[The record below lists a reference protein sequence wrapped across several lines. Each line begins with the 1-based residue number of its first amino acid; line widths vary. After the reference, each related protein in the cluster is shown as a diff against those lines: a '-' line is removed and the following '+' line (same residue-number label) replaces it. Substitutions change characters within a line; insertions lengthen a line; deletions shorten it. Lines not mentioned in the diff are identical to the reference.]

1 MTVRNILLS
10 LCILAVLSPSL
21 VMAQE
26 KSRRKPNIVIIVAD
40 DLGYADL
47 GCQGCKDIATPN
59 IDSIAKMGV
68 RFTSGYVTAPLCSP
82 TRAALMTGRYQA
94 RFGHESNPPE
104 GGKQGLPLT
113 EVTVANLLKGLGYV
127 SGLVGKWH
135 LGAEPQFHPQKRG
148 FDEFFGFL
156 DGGHP
161 QLPGG
166 KKKPAGPILR
176 GTEEVE
182 EKTYLTYAIT
192 REAVSFIDK
201 YKQEPFLL
209 MVTYNAVHT
218 PLQAPPELGKMPK
231 TPENVRKI
239 YAAMLKAVDK
249 GVGDIL
255 AKLRETG
262 LEEDTLIVFLSDN
275 GGPTNETSSSNLP
288 LRGFKEDLWEGGVR
302 IPFLMQWKGRIPAG
316 KIYDPPVISLDVL
329 PTAISA
335 AGGIT
340 NEKRKLDGVDLLPFL
355 TGRNQARPHE
365 FLFWRRGAQWAVR
378 KDDWKL
384 TFVNETK
391 TLHLANLA
399 TDIDQQ
405 KDVAAD
411 NPAVVRELQT
421 AFERWNAELPRAKKK
436 KDGMKGGTP

>member
-1 MTVRNILLS
+1 MTFRKLLFG
-10 LCILAVLSPSL
+10 LCILALLSPIL
-21 VMAQE
+21 GMAQE

-47 GCQGCKDIATPN
+47 GCQGCKDIATPH
-59 IDSIAKMGV
+59 IDSIAKNGI
-68 RFTSGYVTAPLCSP
+68 RFTNGYVTAPICSP
-82 TRAALMTGRYQA
+82 TRAGLLTGRYQA
-94 RFGHESNPPE
+94 RFGHEGNPQP
-104 GGKQGLPLT
+104 GQGLSLN
-113 EVTVANLLKGLGYV
+113 EVTIANVLKTLGYV
-127 SGLVGKWH
+127 TGLIGKWH

-176 GTEEVE
+176 GTDEVD

-192 REAVSFIDK
+192 RESVSFIDK
-201 YKQEPFLL
+201 HKKEPFFLL
-209 MVTYNAVHT
+209 VAYNAVHT

-231 TPENVRKI
+231 SPENVRKI
-239 YAAMLKAVDK
+239 YAAMLKSVDK

-255 AKLRETG
+255 AKMREAG

-275 GGPTNETSSSNLP
+275 GGPTAETSSSNLP

-316 KIYDPPVISLDVL
+316 KVYDPPVVSLDL
-329 PTAISA
+329 MPTAIAA
-335 AGGIT
+335 AGGNT
-340 NEKRKLDGVDLLPFL
+340 DEKCKLDGVDLLPYL
-355 TGRNQARPHE
+355 TGKNQAKPHE
-365 FLFWRRGAQWAVR
+365 FLFWRRGSQWAVR

-384 TFVNETK
+384 TFVSETK
-391 TLHLANLA
+391 TPHLANLA
-399 TDIDQQ
+399 TDIGQQ
-405 KDVAAD
+405 KDVATD
-411 NPAVVRELQT
+411 NPVVVRELQT
-421 AFERWNAELPRAKKK
+421 AFERWNVELPRAKKK
-436 KDGMKGGTP
+436 KEKDGMKGGTP